1 METYSE
7 QLVTAVDRVI
17 GPWIERCVVSVA
29 RTQGLELRA
38 DDRERVTRAVDA
50 ARRDVHERLI
60 ALLDLDVDAQRGNPL
75 DVLRGAVVHPTAV
88 LRELG
93 AQPIRRDEFAER
105 LFPDDVYGLSPAAF
119 ADVDES
125 LVEPGIIWGAWKAK
139 TVLERRRSE
148 GRLAD

>member
-17 GPWIERCVVSVA
+17 GPWVERCVVSVA